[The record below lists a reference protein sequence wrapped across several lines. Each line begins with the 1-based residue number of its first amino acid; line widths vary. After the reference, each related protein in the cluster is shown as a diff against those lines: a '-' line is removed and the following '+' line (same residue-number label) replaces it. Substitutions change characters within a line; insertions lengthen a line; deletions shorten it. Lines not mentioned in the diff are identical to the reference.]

1 MFNLD
6 KFISDRVTFRP
17 VSMFAQDIEANREKL
32 TQEIKG
38 KKVCVIGGAGSIG
51 SSFIKAVLRF
61 EPASVVV
68 VDLNENGLAELVRDV
83 RSTNGLYVPD
93 EFRCYTLNFADPIFE
108 RIFREEKGF
117 DIVAN
122 FSAHKHV
129 RSEKDRYSVQAL
141 IENNDIKA
149 KKLMDLL
156 TVYPPK
162 HFFCVSTD
170 KAANPVNIMG
180 ASKRIMED
188 LVMAYNKYFKVTTAR
203 FANVAFS
210 NGSLPDGWI
219 HRLQKKQPLAAPS
232 DVKRYFV
239 SPEESGQICMLA
251 CILGNGGEV
260 FFPKLGE
267 DQMLT
272 FSSICDRFVDAQG
285 FEKKECSSDAEAKQ
299 FAAEMTL
306 TSSIL
311 PQTSNSEKDKYPV
324 VYFKSDTTGEKS
336 FEEFFVPGEKIDMQ
350 RFAALGVVCQTTRHE
365 MAEVNGFFEKLEG
378 IFAKEDFTKA
388 QVVEAIKEFLPNFQH
403 EETGKNLDQKM

>member
-1 MFNLD
+1 MINLD
-6 KFISDRVTFRP
+6 KFISDSVTFRQ
-17 VSMFAQDIEANREKL
+17 VSMFADDIEANKEKL
-32 TQEIKG
+32 AMEIKD

-61 EPASVVV
+61 EPKSVVV
-68 VDLNENGLAELVRDV
+68 VDISENGLAELVRDV

-93 EFRCYTLNFADPIFE
+93 DFRCYTLNFADPIFD
-108 RIFREEKGF
+108 RIFREENGF

-122 FSAHKHV
+122 FAAHKHV

-149 KKLMDLL
+149 KQLMDLL
-156 TVYPPK
+156 KVYPPM

-188 LVMAYNKYFKVTTAR
+188 MVMTYNKYFKVTTAR

-251 CILGNGGEV
+251 CILGKPGEV
-260 FFPKLGE
+260 FFPKLDE

-272 FSSICDRFVDAQG
+272 FSSICDDFVKAEG
-285 FEKKECSSDAEAKQ
+285 FEKKQCGSDVEAKAY
-299 FAAEMTL
+299 AASMDYD
-306 TSSIL
+306 
-311 PQTSNSEKDKYPV
+311 SEIYPV
-324 VYFKSDTTGEKS
+324 VYFGSDTTGEKAY
-336 FEEFFVPGEKIDMQ
+336 EEFYVPGEKIDMQ
-350 RFAALGVVCQTTRHE
+350 RFMSLGVVEQTVRHP
-365 MAEVNGFFEKLEG
+365 MDEVNGFFEKLEG
-378 IFAKEDFTKA
+378 IFAKDNFTKA
-388 QVVEAIKEFLPNFQH
+388 QIVEAIKEFIPNFEH
-403 EETGKNLDQKM
+403 EEKGKNLDQKM